1 MRGRRVSVI
10 IKALSSG
17 AVFSQ
22 DSNITDASYSDTL
35 DNKKSINKYGIY
47 KSTYTKEKKVNVKT
61 KFEGVTKEANV
72 SAVGDI
78 RVVAGYSLTI
88 KDKATGLTGKF
99 YITSYNYTFEN
110 GTHIMRFDLV
120 WKNVMESP
128 S

>member
-1 MRGRRVSVI
+1 
-10 IKALSSG
+10 
-17 AVFSQ
+17 
-22 DSNITDASYSDTL
+22 
-35 DNKKSINKYGIY
+35 
-47 KSTYTKEKKVNVKT
+47 
-61 KFEGVTKEANV
+61 
-72 SAVGDI
+72 
-78 RVVAGYSLTI
+78 VAGYSLTI